1 MSDLRELYQQV
12 IIDHGRRPRNFAVTT
27 TANHIKDG
35 HNPLCGDKLTLYLT
49 THNGVVE
56 SVTFQG
62 AGCAISMASAS
73 LMTEAIKG
81 KTIIE
86 AEALFANFHGLL
98 MQTTLP
104 QQNDSLGKLTVLA
117 GVAEFP
123 ARVKCATLA
132 WHTMLAAL
140 QQNPAPISTEKED
153 VLT

>member
-35 HNPLCGDKLTLYLT
+35 HNPLCGDKITIYLT
-49 THNGVVE
+49 MHNDIVE

-73 LMTEAIKG
+73 LMTDAIKG
-81 KTIIE
+81 KTIVE
-86 AEALFANFHGLL
+86 AENLFEQFHTLL
-98 MQTTLP
+98 TQP
-104 QQNDSLGKLTVLA
+104 QAAEAQDKLGKLTVLA

-132 WHTMLAAL
+132 WHTLLAAI
-140 QQNPAPISTEKED
+140 QQNPELISTEKES
-153 VLT
+153 T